1 MDAGG
6 QTRDVEALLSS
17 VQPRV
22 VIGVPL
28 FNGAAHLRAALDSLL
43 GQRFTDYAL
52 VLLDDC
58 STDETPAIAAEY
70 AARDPRVSFE
80 RNERRLGMMRNWR
93 AVFERATL
101 LHPTAIYFAWASD
114 HDVWD
119 QEWLGTLV
127 AVLETRAEVVLTYP
141 RVERCDELGQ
151 RLELD
156 GRSFDSTAISDRRE
170 RLRYTAGTASRTPAG
185 NMVYGVFRLE
195 TLRRCAVFSSV
206 LLPDRLL
213 LAELSL
219 YGAFHQVERPLWL
232 RRYRRGETASLE
244 RQRRSFYPDGA
255 PLSTYLPWVL
265 THGAVLV
272 WRLGI
277 RGSGRPDVSRTT
289 GVRLA
294 LDYLPAAYRKYAKEL
309 GETALL
315 SRFRMAYK
323 RARSFVRRQRHRIV
337 HHTCRLARLS
347 GRVKDD

>member
-1 MDAGG
+1 
-6 QTRDVEALLSS
+6 VETFLSS
-17 VQPRV
+17 QPRV

-28 FNGAAHLRAALDSLL
+28 FNGATHLRAALDSLL

-80 RNERRLGMMRNWR
+80 RHERRLGMMRNWR
-93 AVFERATL
+93 AVFERATR
-101 LHPTAIYFAWASD
+101 LHPSAAYFAWASD
-114 HDVWD
+114 HDLWD
-119 QEWLGTLV
+119 PEWLATLMD
-127 AVLETRAEVVLTYP
+127 VLETQTNVVLTYP
-141 RVERCDELGQ
+141 RVERCDELDQ
-151 RLELD
+151 ALELD
-156 GRSFDSTAISDRRE
+156 GRSFDSTTISDRRE
-170 RLRYTAGTASRTPAG
+170 RLRFTALRMPAG
-185 NMVYGVFRLE
+185 NIVYGLFRLE

-219 YGAFHQVERPLWL
+219 YGAFHQVERPLWR

-255 PLSTYLPWVL
+255 PLRSHLPWVL
-265 THGAVLV
+265 THCAVLV

-277 RGSGRPDVSRTT
+277 RGSGRPDIGRTT
-289 GVRLA
+289 GVHLA
-294 LDYLPAAYRKYAKEL
+294 LDYLPPAYRKYAKEL
-309 GETALL
+309 GETALF

-323 RARSFVRRQRHRIV
+323 RARSFVRRQHHRIV
-337 HHTCRLARLS
+337 HHTRRLARLS
-347 GRVKDD
+347 GWVKDD